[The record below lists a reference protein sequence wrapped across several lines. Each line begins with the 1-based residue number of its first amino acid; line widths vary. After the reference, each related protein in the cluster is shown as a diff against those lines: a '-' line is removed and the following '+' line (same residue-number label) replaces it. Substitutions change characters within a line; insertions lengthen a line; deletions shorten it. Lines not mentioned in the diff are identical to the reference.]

1 MIKKILFGLLAIGL
15 VAGIYGYFQYNKEH
29 RDIAA
34 EEASISIGAVDLFEQ
49 YSNDEVSANAKYLD
63 KVIVVSGTIMEVA
76 AEEGSEMLVLQ
87 ANDDLF
93 GVNVYFDQ
101 PQVIEGVSIGD
112 EVMVKGHCTGGDGM
126 GVVIAHSALVINK

>member
-1 MIKKILFGLLAIGL
+1 MIKKIIIGILAIGL
-15 VAGIYGYFQYNKEH
+15 VGGIYGYFQYNKEH

-34 EEASISIGAVDLFEQ
+34 EEAVIAVGAVDLFEQ
-49 YSNDEVSANAKYLD
+49 YSNDELKANVKFLD
-63 KVIVVSGTIMEVA
+63 KVIVVSGMVLEVA

-101 PQVIEGVSIGD
+101 PQVIEDVRVGD
-112 EVMVKGHCTGGDGM
+112 EVKVKGHCTGGDEM
-126 GVVIAHSALVINK
+126 GVVIAHCTIINE